1 VDALSTTL
9 AALSDPTRRAMLERL
24 TAGPASVNELAAPFQ
39 MSQQAVSKH
48 LAYLERAC
56 LIEKQ
61 RQGRQH
67 LCRLLPAPIKE
78 VVGWAERY
86 RRFWE
91 GGFDRLG
98 ELLREMEP
106 QTVKEKESR
115 DVRKKRKP

>member
-48 LAYLERAC
+48 VAYLERAC

-67 LCRLLPAPIKE
+67 LCRLRPAPIRE
-78 VVGWAERY
+78 VVDWAARY
-86 RRFWE
+86 RQFWE

-98 ELLREMEP
+98 ELLREIEP
-106 QTVKEKESR
+106 ETVKKER
-115 DVRKKRKP
+115 RNVPKKRKA